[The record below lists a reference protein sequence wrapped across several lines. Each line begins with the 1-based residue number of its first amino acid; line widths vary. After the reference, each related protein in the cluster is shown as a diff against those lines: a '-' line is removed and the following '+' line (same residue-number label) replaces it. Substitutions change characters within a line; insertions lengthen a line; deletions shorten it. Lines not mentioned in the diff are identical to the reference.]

1 MPLAKFRII
10 KPYVGGGFGGKA
22 EAMALDFCSA
32 YLSRA
37 TGRPVKMTYTRPE
50 MFEHHRGRHKQYMDL
65 KIGVT
70 KDGKITAVDFRNV
83 LDGGAYTSFG
93 VITAYYAGF
102 MIPTLYH
109 IPNYRYHGRRMYTNK
124 PPCGAMRGHG
134 VPQPRFAF
142 ESLLDMLAEE
152 IGMDPID
159 IRMVNAMDP
168 NTRTVNDLDVL
179 SCEFKATLETVRERS
194 GWDAKHGKLPFGRGV
209 GDRQWRLRVG
219 CRLPHL
225 PQLLPALERDHSC
238 PRGRRGG
245 DPDDRARRRS
255 ARDRRPSCCRWRPRR
270 SVSPTAT

>member
-1 MPLAKFRII
+1 M
-10 KPYVGGGFGGKA
+10 
-22 EAMALDFCSA
+22 
-32 YLSRA
+32 
-37 TGRPVKMTYTRPE
+37 
-50 MFEHHRGRHKQYMDL
+50 
-65 KIGVT
+65 
-70 KDGKITAVDFRNV
+70 

-109 IPNYRYHGRRMYTNK
+109 IPNYRYLGRRMYTNK

-142 ESLLDMLAEE
+142 ESLLDMLAEK

-194 GWDAKHGKLPFGRGV
+194 GWDDKHGKLPFGRGIGIGSGGFV
-209 GDRQWRLRVG
+209 SGR
-219 CRLPHL
+219 RLPDL
-225 PQLLPALERDHSC
+225 PEQLPALQRDH
-238 PRGRRGG
+238 PGARGRRGG
-245 DPDDRARRRS
+245 DADDRRGRDRPGLGDRPAAGRDRGARARLRRRDHG
-255 ARDRRPSCCRWRPRR
+255 RVRLRR
-270 SVSPTAT
+270 SRRSTSAPTRAGSP